1 MAGLCWEDDMKKD
14 SFDSIRRV
22 GLESCTVRA
31 TAWRDGL
38 DARDQYRAHAIR
50 TLLRFSYFS
59 QRDT

>member
-1 MAGLCWEDDMKKD
+1 MKKD